1 MKLWHTAV
9 EVFSPLVSREP
20 WPGQPHAFMHLLDLT
35 VLLQPVISLTDMN
48 FCKPSNRYSGGAKR
62 RTRDTELFKTVFSS
76 GEEVQNPQKSIPVG
90 IVVSLL
96 ICFLAYF
103 GVSAA
108 LTLMMPY
115 HLLSVHS
122 PLPVA
127 FTYIGWGPA
136 KYAVAVGS
144 LCALSTRLKN
154 THSSQTFRSL

>member
-1 MKLWHTAV
+1 
-9 EVFSPLVSREP
+9 
-20 WPGQPHAFMHLLDLT
+20 MHLLDLT
-35 VLLQPVISLTDMN
+35 VLLQQVISLTQKHSFVKLQAATVWMQ
-48 FCKPSNRYSGGAKR
+48 SL
-62 RTRDTELFKTVFSS
+62 ELMTLKSVITCLPL

-90 IVVSLL
+90 IVASLL

-136 KYAVAVGS
+136 KYVVAVGS
-144 LCALSTRLKN
+144 LCALSTRFEKHAQHKLF
-154 THSSQTFRSL
+154 TFFD